1 MVLCGFISIALF
13 SYNFMDSVLIS
24 NFTLDDLRFLYLLLM
39 IFLVYILSETKRSD
53 SEGSE

>member
-1 MVLCGFISIALF
+1 
-13 SYNFMDSVLIS
+13 MDSVLIS